1 MSLFQK
7 PYEPFMT
14 EYKKYNK
21 KYVSKNFSHNLI
33 MSQHAMLDIDAKN
46 HLNNRHVC
54 VLGDD
59 DELEK
64 YMLANILQANCN
76 YVIPDT
82 SGCLYELTGDF
93 LRSQG
98 YTVQVLDFA
107 HPSENAQYNPLRN
120 LSEHTEIDV
129 LELSRILLQNGVDAD
144 FTDQDKHLLFS
155 AIYYVLTL
163 PKAQQTLSTV
173 YTTLNKIYQEHDWA
187 TLNALVQYALK
198 RISEKACQMWTIPQE
213 ESQLMHSLQRVVNS
227 VSGFA
232 YQHTESFTSNDT
244 LSLDTI
250 QQEKRALFIIDH
262 LCYHEIQAILYTQ
275 ILHQCM
281 RAAGN
286 SDSSG
291 IQPLMIFLPKA
302 IPELSRKLHLLHKHQ
317 TYVSFLYSSISS
329 VKRDYPNDW
338 NAVIGECDNLLYLGG
353 KDFVTLEYMSQTL
366 GYLPLDKKALR
377 KRRLRHNSHINYQI
391 VHREIL
397 TPEEVSKIPDD
408 QCIVIVRNEK
418 PFLDKKYVLRM
429 HPNFQYLSDTTMRG
443 YYEKF

>member
-1 MSLFQK
+1 MPLFRK
-7 PYEPFMT
+7 KEELWMT

-21 KYVSKNFSHNLI
+21 KYVNKDFSHNLI

-98 YTVQVLDFA
+98 YTVQVLDLV
-107 HPSENAQYNPLRN
+107 HPSENVQYNPLRN
-120 LSEHTEIDV
+120 LSEYTEIDV
-129 LELSRILLQNGVDAD
+129 LDLSQILLQNGVDAD
-144 FTDQDKHLLFS
+144 FTDQDKHLLFA

-173 YTTLNKIYQEHDWA
+173 YKMLNTIYQEHDFT

-198 RISEKACQMWTIPQE
+198 RISEKACQIWTIPQE
-213 ESQLMHSLQRVVNS
+213 ESQLINSLQRAVNS
-227 VSGFA
+227 LSGFA
-232 YQHTESFTSNDT
+232 YKGTKSFTSNDT

-250 QQEKRALFIIDH
+250 QQGKRALFIVDH
-262 LCYHEIQAILYTQ
+262 FCYHEIQTILYTQ

-281 RAAGN
+281 HAAGN
-286 SDSSG
+286 SNSSD
-291 IQPLMIFLPKA
+291 IQPLMMFLPKG
-302 IPELSRKLHLLHKHQ
+302 IPELSRQLHTLSKCQVHIALL
-317 TYVSFLYSSISS
+317 YPSISS
-329 VKRDYPNDW
+329 IKKHYPADW
-338 NAVIGECDNLLYLGG
+338 DAVVCGCDNLLYLGNQSI
-353 KDFVTLEYMSQTL
+353 VTAEYISKTL
-366 GYLPLDKKALR
+366 GYRPLDQKTMR
-377 KRRLRHNSHINYQI
+377 IRRRARCSSINYNI
-391 VHREIL
+391 VRREVL
-397 TPEEVSKIPDD
+397 TPDEVLKIPKD
-408 QCIVIVRNEK
+408 QCVVIVRNEK
-418 PFLDKKYVLRM
+418 PFLDAKYVLHT
-429 HPNFQYLSDTTMRG
+429 HPNFQYLSDTALRG